1 MSNDA
6 KLSLGEIYRICDQFH
21 DSALLHFANHYGL
34 FELTERPT
42 SITEIAQKSGW
53 VERKTRIMLDALAA
67 KHFLIKD
74 SQQRYRNAEAVQR
87 YLVRSSP
94 DYIGGVLENQRLQWE
109 LWSRIHE
116 ILAIEEVHPLQQE
129 MRFARDHVANRAF
142 QAMNAQMAQQALAPY
157 LEAVLP
163 RVSQLS
169 PTLSR
174 PLKLIDL
181 MGGHGCFL
189 AGALLRLPGA
199 KGELWDRPEARPIA
213 EETFARFGVAD
224 RCMFREVDVRDADI
238 FKAGQAAV
246 LMLNNALH
254 YFTAEGVTA
263 LLANASQLLVPG
275 GLLVVSIP
283 FYLEETRTAPPES
296 AGFSLHM
303 MLNAQYGELHPIRW
317 VENEM
322 KRLGLTVV
330 HESLAEETGDRF
342 SLLIGTGQ
350 IT

>member
-1 MSNDA
+1 
-6 KLSLGEIYRICDQFH
+6 
-21 DSALLHFANHYGL
+21 
-34 FELTERPT
+34 
-42 SITEIAQKSGW
+42 
-53 VERKTRIMLDALAA
+53 
-67 KHFLIKD
+67 
-74 SQQRYRNAEAVQR
+74 
-87 YLVRSSP
+87 
-94 DYIGGVLENQRLQWE
+94 
-109 LWSRIHE
+109 
-116 ILAIEEVHPLQQE
+116 
-129 MRFARDHVANRAF
+129 
-142 QAMNAQMAQQALAPY
+142 
-157 LEAVLP
+157 
-163 RVSQLS
+163 
-169 PTLSR
+169 
-174 PLKLIDL
+174 
-181 MGGHGCFL
+181 
-189 AGALLRLPGA
+189 
-199 KGELWDRPEARPIA
+199 
-213 EETFARFGVAD
+213 
-224 RCMFREVDVRDADI
+224 MFREVDVRDADI

-296 AGFSLHM
+296 AAFSLHM